1 MLEGFSSEKCD
12 ERFCSLT
19 IEYEERET
27 WAAECCWMVWYFPF
41 TRRIRYETSADTFF
55 ENVTNTEM
63 TLVISGVFKNNVLVN
78 SHFPTQEN
86 AIFLCL
92 NDRKSVTQ
100 SPH

>member
-1 MLEGFSSEKCD
+1 MLLDG
-12 ERFCSLT
+12 L
-19 IEYEERET
+19 
-27 WAAECCWMVWYFPF
+27 VFPF
-41 TRRIRYETSADTFF
+41 AKYIRYETSADTFF